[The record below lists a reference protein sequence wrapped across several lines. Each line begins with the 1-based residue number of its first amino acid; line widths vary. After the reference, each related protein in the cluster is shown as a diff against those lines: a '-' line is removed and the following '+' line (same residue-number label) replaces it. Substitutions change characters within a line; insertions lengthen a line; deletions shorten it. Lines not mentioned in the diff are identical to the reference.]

1 MAWYAEFFADAGMG
15 WDGWLLTSAVLV
27 GFWALALLGLAA
39 LFGVSSDERPA
50 RQRIPVEV
58 RDRTRGVE
66 PTATRS
72 ARRAGRR

>member
-39 LFGVSSDERPA
+39 LSGASSGEHPA

-58 RDRTRGVE
+58 RDRTRGVD
-66 PTATRS
+66 PIATHC